1 MTTTGPI
8 RVGFVSGVR
17 HAGSYAD
24 LLRDDP
30 RVRLVGVAEED
41 GVPDWIRDDGI
52 ATASAA
58 GIDWIDDLG
67 ALLDPDRIDLA
78 VICSEPTRH
87 ARLAIA
93 ALDAGLDVLVDK
105 PVGVDEAEAA
115 AVEAAAAAGG
125 RICTVVNRT
134 HSPALRRLRRW
145 IDAGNLGLPRHVD
158 IEFLASGTHFAT
170 SVERPELVV
179 DPALSGGG
187 EVVNFLGY
195 AADYLRYLTGLD
207 VTEVYAETSTLYG
220 GAHARFGVEDTA
232 LVSLALA
239 HGVTATVTV
248 GRIPAAPGFGA
259 NTATVRVLGSHG
271 YASSDDDKPTV
282 LQFAGS
288 GGVTARPIGG
298 FGSDNAVSSFLT
310 HLLDR
315 LPRRI
320 APDYSIADARAS
332 MRVIDAAYRSAACGQ
347 PVPLDQ
353 SSTPTR

>member
-1 MTTTGPI
+1 MTGTGSI
-8 RVGFVSGVR
+8 RIGFISGVR

-24 LLRDDP
+24 LLRADP
-30 RVRLVGVAEED
+30 RVQLVGVADETS
-41 GVPDWIRDDGI
+41 VPDWIRDDGMKM
-52 ATASAA
+52 AA
-58 GIDWIDDLG
+58 AADIPWIDDLG
-67 ALLDPDRIDLA
+67 ELLDPDRIDLA

-93 ALDAGLDVLVDK
+93 ALNAGLDVLVDK
-105 PVGVDEAEAA
+105 PVGIDEAEAA
-115 AVEAAAAAGG
+115 AVQEAAEANG

-220 GAHARFGVEDTA
+220 GAHEKFGVEDTA

-271 YASSDDDKPTV
+271 YASSDDDKPAV
-282 LQFAGS
+282 MQFGGS
-288 GGVTARPIGG
+288 GDVTALPIGG
-298 FGSDNAVSSFLT
+298 FGSDNAVSSFLS

-315 LPRRI
+315 LPKRI
-320 APDYSIADARAS
+320 EPDYSVADARAS

-347 PVPLDQ
+347 PV
-353 SSTPTR
+353 SVA

>member
-1 MTTTGPI
+1 MTGTGSI

-24 LLRDDP
+24 LLRSDP
-30 RVRLVGVAEED
+30 RVSLIGASDEPS
-41 GVPDWIRDDGI
+41 VPDWIREDGI
-52 ATASAA
+52 AMARAA
-58 GIDWIDDLG
+58 DIEWIDELG
-67 ALLDPDRIDLA
+67 ELLDPERIDLA
-78 VICSEPTRH
+78 IICSEPTRH

-93 ALDAGLDVLVDK
+93 ALNAGLDVLVDK
-105 PVGVDEAEAA
+105 PVGIDESEAA
-115 AVEAAAAAGG
+115 AVEEAARSNG

-187 EVVNFLGY
+187 EVVNFAGY

-220 GAHARFGVEDTA
+220 GAHQQFGVEDTA
-232 LVSLALA
+232 LISLALEN
-239 HGVTATVTV
+239 GVTATVTV

-271 YASSDDDKPTV
+271 YASSDDDKPAVTH
-282 LQFAGS
+282 FASS
-288 GGVTARPIGG
+288 GDVTALPIGG
-298 FGSDNAVSSFLT
+298 FGSDNAVSSFLS
-310 HLLDR
+310 HVLDR
-315 LPRRI
+315 LPTRTE
-320 APDYSIADARAS
+320 PDYTVADARAS
-332 MRVIDAAYRSAACGQ
+332 MRVIDAAYLSASSGQ
-347 PVPLDQ
+347 PVSVSP
-353 SSTPTR
+353 